1 MCLAHFVV
9 KAEFKQMKKI
19 LVIIP
24 TYNESENILRI
35 IPEVLKYSDEKNEFN
50 ILVVDDNS
58 PDGTA
63 EMVSKMNHPGVN
75 VLKREKKLGL
85 GTAYVA
91 GFKYAIKNNY
101 DFVFEMD
108 ADFSH
113 DPKYIPSFIEKLDEG
128 YDVVVG
134 SRYIYGVSVINWPIR
149 RLILSYMANIYTR
162 LVTGLKV
169 RDTTAGYVCYKVS
182 ALKQLDLDKIK
193 SNGYSFQIEMKFK
206 MFKKGFS
213 IAEVPIIFIDRRAGE
228 SKMSKKVVREAYF
241 MVWKLKF
248 RSIFNKL

>member
-1 MCLAHFVV
+1 
-9 KAEFKQMKKI
+9 MKTT

-24 TYNESENILRI
+24 TYNEADNILKI
-35 IPEVLKYSDEKNEFN
+35 IPEVLKNTSAENQFH

-63 EMVSKMNHPGVN
+63 KLVEDMNNEFVHI
-75 VLKREKKLGL
+75 LKREKKSGL

-91 GFKYAIKNNY
+91 GFHYAIKNNY

-113 DPKYIPSFIEKLDEG
+113 DPKYLKGFIEKINEG
-128 YDVVVG
+128 YDLVIG
-134 SRYIYGVSVINWPIR
+134 SRYINGISVLNWPIR
-149 RLILSYMANIYTR
+149 RLILSYLASVYTR
-162 LVTGLKV
+162 MVTGLKV
-169 RDTTAGYVCYKVS
+169 MDTTAGFMCYRVS
-182 ALKQLDLDKIK
+182 ALKQINLDEVK

-206 MFKKGFS
+206 FYKKGFK
-213 IAEVPIIFIDRRAGE
+213 IKEIPILFIDRLEGE
-228 SKMSKKVVREAYF
+228 SKMSRKVVYEAYF

-248 RSIFNKL
+248 KSFVGKL